1 MADRNIIPWV
11 VVPFVGL
18 CVLAFWLTREEVA
31 SPPPEARQPAPQSA
45 PPVREP
51 PPAPSRPSAP
61 PRAES
66 SPERQPEGPPAPA
79 PSAARPSPAPTQEA
93 MPEPE
98 ALPSP
103 RPALRE
109 PETGRELR
117 TLDKEDIRRAIQ
129 SIKPLIR
136 ECFMDVAARYPGP
149 QTVKLRFTIVASG
162 TSGRFQ
168 DGEIAESTVQDPFV
182 LACFLESLTDV
193 QFPAPRGEGVV
204 TVTYPF
210 HFEPAPDAGP

>member
-1 MADRNIIPWV
+1 MASRNIIPWV

-18 CVLAFWLTREEVA
+18 CVLALWLTREQGV
-31 SPPPEARQPAPQSA
+31 PRPPEARRLEPRPAP
-45 PPVREP
+45 PPQEP
-51 PPAPSRPSAP
+51 RPTPSRPSPP
-61 PRAES
+61 PRAEAP
-66 SPERQPEGPPAPA
+66 PERLPEGPPAPA
-79 PSAARPSPAPTQEA
+79 PSTARPSPAPAQEA
-93 MPEPE
+93 APEPE

-103 RPALRE
+103 RPAPRA
-109 PETGRELR
+109 PETGRELP

-129 SIKPLIR
+129 SVKPLIR

-168 DGEIAESTVQDPFV
+168 DGEIAESSVQDPFV
-182 LACFLESLTDV
+182 LACFLEALTDV
-193 QFPAPRGEGVV
+193 QFPPPRGEGVV